1 MRVYALT
8 DIGSVRAANEDSY
21 FVPTAGERYCC
32 VADGMGGEQAGEVAS
47 AIAVE
52 VFAQY
57 MKDILPPPH
66 ERLRRAV
73 VAANKAI
80 YERALS
86 DPSMAGM
93 GTTITALLIDGN
105 EAHIAHV
112 GDSRAYLLRNRA
124 LMKVTTD
131 HTLVEE
137 MVLKGVITVHEAKTH
152 PRRNLVTRAL
162 GTSDSVEIDLLRI
175 RVEPADVFLLCSDG
189 LSSYVGE
196 HEILEV
202 LNSRMKRENKPAAL
216 VGKSLDAGGHDN
228 VTVLLVTLEEDNS

>member
-8 DIGSVRAANEDSY
+8 DIGSVRAVNEDSY
-21 FVPTAGERYCC
+21 FVPASGERYCC
-32 VADGMGGEQAGEVAS
+32 IADGMGGAQAGEVAS

-52 VFAQY
+52 VFADY

-73 VAANKAI
+73 VAANRAI
-80 YERALS
+80 FERAQA

-93 GTTITALLIDGN
+93 GTTITALLIDGD

-137 MVLKGVITVHEAKTH
+137 MVLKGVITVREAKTH
-152 PRRNLVTRAL
+152 PRRNIITRCL
-162 GTSDSVEIDLLRI
+162 GTSEAVEIDLLRI
-175 RVEPADVFLLCSDG
+175 RMEPNDVFLLCSDG

-196 HEILEV
+196 HEILEI

-216 VGKSLDAGGHDN
+216 VGKALDAGGHDN
-228 VTVLLVTLEEDNS
+228 VTVLLVTLEEGNQ